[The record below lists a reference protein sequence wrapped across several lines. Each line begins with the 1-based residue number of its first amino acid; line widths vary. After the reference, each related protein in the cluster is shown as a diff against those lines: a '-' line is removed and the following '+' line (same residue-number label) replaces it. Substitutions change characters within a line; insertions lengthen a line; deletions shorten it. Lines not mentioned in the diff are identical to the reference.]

1 MENSYTETNVYE
13 LANDV
18 AKEALNYG
26 LLAEVIVF
34 SLKYMKE
41 DPSLTIEQAILAGY
55 DDWVK

>member
-1 MENSYTETNVYE
+1 MENSYVETNVYE